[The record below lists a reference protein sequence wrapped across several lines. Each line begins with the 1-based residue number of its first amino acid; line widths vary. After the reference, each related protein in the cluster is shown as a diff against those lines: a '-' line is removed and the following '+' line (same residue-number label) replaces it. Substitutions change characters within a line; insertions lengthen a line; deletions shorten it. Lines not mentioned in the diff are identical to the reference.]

1 MWGKTLVWEPLRPIM
16 VRINKVHT
24 GGGDAGE
31 TSLASGERVSK
42 NNPRVDLYG
51 TIDELNSV
59 IGLVRAELDR
69 VDTHHEDGGARAT
82 VRVVKNA
89 VTSKIALIQ
98 QELFDIGG
106 ECAFT
111 PDQVPD
117 AMTVI
122 GQEQADR
129 LCSEMDAWTENLEPL
144 ESFILPAGS
153 PLIATMHMARTV
165 TRRAERGAMS
175 LRELEGANAVRD
187 VVIAYLNRLSDWFF
201 VLSRWVAMTLGEDE
215 TLWVPLGKRNLD

>member
-1 MWGKTLVWEPLRPIM
+1 M
-16 VRINKVHT
+16 VRITKVHT

-42 NNPRVDLYG
+42 NHPRVDFYG

-59 IGLVRAELDR
+59 IGMVQAELER
-69 VDTHHEDGGARAT
+69 VDTHHEDGGSRAT

-98 QELFDIGG
+98 QELFDVGG
-106 ECAFT
+106 ECSFT
-111 PDQVPD
+111 PDQLPD

-129 LCSEMDAWTENLEPL
+129 LCTEMDVWTESLDPL

-153 PLIATMHMARTV
+153 PLIATMHLARTV
-165 TRRAERGAMS
+165 ARRAERRAMS
-175 LRELEGANAVRD
+175 LRESEGGNAVRD

-201 VLSRWVAMTLGEDE
+201 VFGRWAAMILGEDDGY
-215 TLWVPLGKRNLD
+215 V

>member
-1 MWGKTLVWEPLRPIM
+1 M
-16 VRINKVHT
+16 VRITKVHT
-24 GGGDAGE
+24 GMGDTGE

-51 TIDELNSV
+51 MIDELNSV
-59 IGLVRAELDR
+59 IGMVRAELGR

-89 VTSKIALIQ
+89 VNPKIALIQ
-98 QELFDIGG
+98 QELFDVGG

-111 PDQVPD
+111 PDQLPD

-144 ESFILPAGS
+144 ESFILPTGS
-153 PLIATMHMARTV
+153 PLIATMHLARTV
-165 TRRAERGAMS
+165 TRRVERGAMK
-175 LRELEGANAVRD
+175 LRELEGEDAVRD

>member
-1 MWGKTLVWEPLRPIM
+1 M
-16 VRINKVHT
+16 VRITKVHT
-24 GGGDAGE
+24 GGGDTGE

-59 IGLVRAELDR
+59 IGMVRAELDR

-98 QELFDIGG
+98 QELFDVGG

-111 PDQVPD
+111 PDQLPD
-117 AMTVI
+117 EMTVI

-129 LCSEMDAWTENLEPL
+129 LCSEMDAWTENLDPL
-144 ESFILPAGS
+144 ESFILPTGS
-153 PLIATMHMARTV
+153 PLIATMHIARTV
-165 TRRAERGAMS
+165 TRRTERGAMR
-175 LRELEGANAVRD
+175 LRELEGEDAVRG

>member
-1 MWGKTLVWEPLRPIM
+1 M
-16 VRINKVHT
+16 VRITKVHT

-42 NNPRVDLYG
+42 NHPRVDFYG

-59 IGLVRAELDR
+59 IGMVQAELER
-69 VDTHHEDGGARAT
+69 VDTHHEDGGSRAT

-98 QELFDIGG
+98 QELFDVGG
-106 ECAFT
+106 ECSFT
-111 PDQVPD
+111 PDQLPD

-129 LCSEMDAWTENLEPL
+129 LCTEMDAWTENLDPL

-153 PLIATMHMARTV
+153 PLIATMHLARTV
-165 TRRAERGAMS
+165 ARRAERRAMS
-175 LRELEGANAVRD
+175 LRESEGGNAVRD

-201 VLSRWVAMTLGEDE
+201 VLIRWVAKTLGEDE
-215 TLWVPLGKRNLD
+215 TLWVPLGKRILD

>member
-1 MWGKTLVWEPLRPIM
+1 M
-16 VRINKVHT
+16 VRITKVHT
-24 GGGDAGE
+24 GGGDTGE

-42 NNPRVDLYG
+42 NHPRVDFYG

-59 IGLVRAELDR
+59 IGMVQAELGR

-89 VTSKIALIQ
+89 VDSKIALIQ
-98 QELFDIGG
+98 QELFDVGG
-106 ECAFT
+106 ECSFT
-111 PDQVPD
+111 PDQLPD

-129 LCSEMDAWTENLEPL
+129 LCTEMDAWTENLEPL

-153 PLIATMHMARTV
+153 PLIATMHLARTV
-165 TRRAERGAMS
+165 ARRAERRAMS
-175 LRELEGANAVRD
+175 LRESEGENAVRD

-201 VLSRWVAMTLGEDE
+201 VLSRWAAMTLGEDE
-215 TLWVPLGKRNLD
+215 TLWVPLGKRIQD

>member
-1 MWGKTLVWEPLRPIM
+1 M
-16 VRINKVHT
+16 VRITKVHT
-24 GGGDAGE
+24 GGGDTGE

-42 NNPRVDLYG
+42 NHPRVDFYG

-59 IGLVRAELDR
+59 IGMVQAELGR

-89 VTSKIALIQ
+89 VDSKIALIQ
-98 QELFDIGG
+98 QELFDVGG
-106 ECAFT
+106 ECSFT
-111 PDQVPD
+111 PDQLPD

-129 LCSEMDAWTENLEPL
+129 LCTEMDAWTENLEPL

-153 PLIATMHMARTV
+153 PLIATMHLARTV
-165 TRRAERGAMS
+165 ARRAERRAMS
-175 LRELEGANAVRD
+175 LRESEGENAVRD

-201 VLSRWVAMTLGEDE
+201 VLSRWAAMTLGEDE
-215 TLWVPLGKRNLD
+215 TLWVPLGKRIQG

>member
-1 MWGKTLVWEPLRPIM
+1 M
-16 VRINKVHT
+16 VRITKVHT

-42 NNPRVDLYG
+42 NHPRVDFYG

-59 IGLVRAELDR
+59 IGMVQAELGR

-98 QELFDIGG
+98 QELFDVGG
-106 ECAFT
+106 ECSFT
-111 PDQVPD
+111 PDQLPD

-129 LCSEMDAWTENLEPL
+129 LCTEMDAWTENLEPL
-144 ESFILPAGS
+144 ESFILPTGS
-153 PLIATMHMARTV
+153 PLIATMHLARTV
-165 TRRAERGAMS
+165 ARRAERRAMS
-175 LRELEGANAVRD
+175 LRESEGGNAVRD

-201 VLSRWVAMTLGEDE
+201 VLIRWVAKTLGEDE
-215 TLWVPLGKRNLD
+215 TLWVPLGKRILD